1 MANNNNQKTE
11 SDKKHDTSQ
20 DNKQTTDNKTKASAS
35 VPKKSSKTGAVAL
48 ILSILIGTGLS
59 YEIYHQSTLYKNEI
73 SQLKQQIQQNQK
85 TLDSRLESV
94 QSQSSKDIAQVGQQT
109 KVELDQNQK
118 SIKSLQMAVA
128 DMKGRSP
135 NDWLLAEA
143 DYLVK
148 LSARKLYLEHDI
160 FSATELLENADQRIA
175 SLNDPNLFPLRQAMA
190 NDITALKALPI
201 IDRDGLVLRLMSL
214 QKQVDKLPLA
224 NAILPKES
232 EVKKPV
238 VSSDVSD
245 WKTNLLTSLKEFSEN
260 FITFRTRDGN
270 VTPLLSPKQDFYL
283 RENIIAKLDLAI
295 RAVYDEKDGIYSTA
309 LETASDWS
317 HSYFDQDSTSVQQF
331 ENTLKTLSQQKV
343 QVTYPVKLQSQ
354 DILSKIISDK
364 LSRKVTSF
372 TAEEK

>member
-1 MANNNNQKTE
+1 
-11 SDKKHDTSQ
+11 
-20 DNKQTTDNKTKASAS
+20 
-35 VPKKSSKTGAVAL
+35 
-48 ILSILIGTGLS
+48 
-59 YEIYHQSTLYKNEI
+59 
-73 SQLKQQIQQNQK
+73 
-85 TLDSRLESV
+85 
-94 QSQSSKDIAQVGQQT
+94 
-109 KVELDQNQK
+109 
-118 SIKSLQMAVA
+118 
-128 DMKGRSP
+128 
-135 NDWLLAEA
+135 
-143 DYLVK
+143 
-148 LSARKLYLEHDI
+148 
-160 FSATELLENADQRIA
+160 
-175 SLNDPNLFPLRQAMA
+175 
-190 NDITALKALPI
+190 
-201 IDRDGLVLRLMSL
+201 MSL